1 VALTASVLEQDVEA
15 CRAAGMDDFV
25 AKPIDAD
32 ALLGAVARWV
42 APKPSERAEPPQQPA
57 APPPVVLDEKILA
70 TVEGL
75 VGREAL
81 QALAGS
87 FQTELHQRLAAI
99 TASRTECKTI
109 EREAHALVSLAGN
122 LGLVELSAC
131 SRQLVDAC
139 RSAAEGD
146 ISKRVRELNEA
157 AERALARLEPLL
169 TLGEMSVD
177 LYRY

>member
-1 VALTASVLEQDVEA
+1 MAGDPTPALTGRRRTRPTSLG
-15 CRAAGMDDFV
+15 CRN
-25 AKPIDAD
+25 P
-32 ALLGAVARWV
+32 WQ
-42 APKPSERAEPPQQPA
+42 PKPGRAPLTA
-57 APPPVVLDEKILA
+57 AQAAVQTNRA
-70 TVEGL
+70 T
-75 VGREAL
+75 
-81 QALAGS
+81 S
-87 FQTELHQRLAAI
+87 LHQRLAAI
-99 TASRTECKTI
+99 TASRTECKAI

-146 ISKRVRELNEA
+146 ISKHVRELNEA